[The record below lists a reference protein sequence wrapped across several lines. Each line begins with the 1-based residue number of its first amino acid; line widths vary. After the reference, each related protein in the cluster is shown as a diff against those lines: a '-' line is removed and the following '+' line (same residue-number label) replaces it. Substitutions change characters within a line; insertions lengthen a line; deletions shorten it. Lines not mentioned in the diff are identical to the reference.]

1 MCFDTQIIVMS
12 KPKVLIDFDST
23 FTKVEA
29 LDILGEISLDGHP
42 EKEER
47 LKAIADITDLGMNG
61 EISFAESLMKRIEI
75 LNGNMSQIEAL
86 ISRLKTLVSESTK
99 CNADWFK
106 SYADNIYIVSSGFKE
121 FIAPVVAD
129 FGIAADHVYANE
141 FKANEAGEIIDV
153 DKTIPLSEDQGKVK
167 LMQQLKMEGEIFVIG
182 DGFTDYEIRGAGYA
196 NKFFCFVENVKRD
209 KPVAKADH
217 VINGFDEFL
226 EITKLN

>member
-1 MCFDTQIIVMS
+1 MS
-12 KPKVLIDFDST
+12 KATVLIDFDST

-29 LDILGEISLDGHP
+29 LDILGEISLNGHP

-47 LKAIADITDLGMNG
+47 LKEIADITDLGMNG
-61 EISFAESLMKRIEI
+61 EIPFAESLMKRIEV

-99 CNADWFK
+99 RNVDWFK

-121 FIAPVVAD
+121 FIVPVVAD
-129 FGIAADHVYANE
+129 YGIASDHVYANE
-141 FKANEAGEIIDV
+141 FKSNEAGEIVDV

-167 LMQQLKMEGEIFVIG
+167 LMQQLKIEGEIFVIG

-196 NKFFCFVENVKRD
+196 DKFFCFIENVRRE
-209 KPVAKADH
+209 KPIEKADH
-217 VINGFDEFL
+217 VINSFDEFL
-226 EITKLN
+226 EITDLNK